1 MPSSPFRIELP
12 SLSDVQGAL
21 DIQSTEDIEEACDAF
36 KDLGKRI
43 QGKFDCEG
51 KNENAN
57 EGGKSGKGGSG
68 DDEDDAGAF
77 LGANAPLVL
86 GVAAIGGLLQLL

>member
-1 MPSSPFRIELP
+1 MCPPFSIELP

-21 DIQSTEDIEEACDAF
+21 DIQSTEDIEEACKAF

-43 QGKFDCEG
+43 QGKFECEG
-51 KNENAN
+51 KNEKAN
-57 EGGKSGKGGSG
+57 EGGKSGNSDSD
-68 DDEDDAGAF
+68 DDEDAGAF

>member
-1 MPSSPFRIELP
+1 MPVPSRIELP
-12 SLSDVQGAL
+12 SLKDVQGAL
-21 DIQSTEDIEEACDAF
+21 DIQSTEDIEDACKAF

-43 QGKFDCEG
+43 QGKFSCDG

-57 EGGKSGKGGSG
+57 EGGESDKSGSD
-68 DDEDDAGAF
+68 DDEDAGAF
-77 LGANAPLVL
+77 LGANAPIVL

>member
-1 MPSSPFRIELP
+1 MAAPFRIELP

-21 DIQSTEDIEEACDAF
+21 DIQSTEDIDEACDAF

-43 QGKFDCEG
+43 QGKFECEG

-57 EGGKSGKGGSG
+57 EGGKSDNSSD
-68 DDEDDAGAF
+68 DDEDAGAF
-77 LGANAPLVL
+77 LGVNAPLVL